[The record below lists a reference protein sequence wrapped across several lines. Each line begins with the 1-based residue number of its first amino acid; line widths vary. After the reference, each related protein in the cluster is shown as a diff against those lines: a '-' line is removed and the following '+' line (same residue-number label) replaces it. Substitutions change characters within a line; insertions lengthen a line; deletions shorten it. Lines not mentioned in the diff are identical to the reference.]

1 MSEKGWRAFL
11 AAEGLEDWAVLH
23 GGPTAVFTTE
33 TFIDAAKLAQ
43 AIAQLPG
50 LNPSYA
56 QMTIVSERLTVRLR
70 REVWEIAN
78 EDIDLAKEISKI
90 AQLQGALA
98 DPSQV
103 QEVQI
108 AIAAK
113 PEAIDLDF
121 WRAVLGYKSLAEAN
135 AMDPIGNSSTVWMQ
149 ELDEG
154 KPLRHAMHLDVSVSR
169 EHAEAR
175 VAAAIKAGGVIVD
188 NSHAPSF
195 WILSDS
201 SGNKVCIA
209 AWPDGAVDPSDKN
222 SAD

>member
-1 MSEKGWRAFL
+1 LSEKGWRAFL

-23 GGPTAVFTTE
+23 GGPTAVFRTE
-33 TFIDAAKLAQ
+33 TIIDAAKLAQ

-50 LNPSYA
+50 LNPTYA

-90 AQLQGALA
+90 AQAQGALA

-103 QEVQI
+103 QEVQV
-108 AIAAK
+108 AISAK
-113 PEAIDLDF
+113 PKAIDLNF
-121 WRAVLGYKSLAEAN
+121 WRTVLGYQSLAEDN
-135 AMDPIGNSSTVWMQ
+135 AMDPLGNSSTVWMQ

-154 KPLRHAMHLDVSVSR
+154 KALRHAMHLDVSVSR
-169 EHAEAR
+169 EHVEAR

-188 NSHAPSF
+188 DSHAPSF
-195 WILSDS
+195 WILADS
-201 SGNKVCIA
+201 SGNKVCLV
-209 AWPDGAVDPSDKN
+209 AWPDGAVDPKN
-222 SAD
+222 A